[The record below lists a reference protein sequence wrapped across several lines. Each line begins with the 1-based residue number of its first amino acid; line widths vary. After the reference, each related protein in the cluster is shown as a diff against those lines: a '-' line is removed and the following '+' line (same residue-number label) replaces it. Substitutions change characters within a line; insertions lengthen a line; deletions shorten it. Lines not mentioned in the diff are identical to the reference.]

1 MITILYP
8 YRNRDIERVKRSLD
22 SLALQT
28 DQRFKV
34 LFVDYGS
41 SSKQASQVE
50 QLIISYSFANYIYS
64 YTINFYIL
72 FFS

>member
-8 YRNRDIERVKRSLD
+8 YRNRDLERVKRSLD
-22 SLALQT
+22 SLTLQT

-41 SSKQASQVE
+41 TPKQAYLVK
-50 QLIISYSFANYIYS
+50 QLINNYWPLPICYRVARK
-64 YTINFYIL
+64 NC
-72 FFS
+72 

>member
-8 YRNRDIERVKRSLD
+8 YRNRDLERIKRSLD
-22 SLALQT
+22 SLVVQT

-41 SSKQASQVE
+41 TPKQASLVK
-50 QLIISYSFANYIYS
+50 QLIN
-64 YTINFYIL
+64 N
-72 FFS
+72 